1 MSATSS
7 GSIDSPAHSNQHH
20 HDHGHGH
27 DHPHAPQADAIEGYL
42 AVLSDAL
49 RDLLVE
55 RGLLTAMEIRRT
67 IESLES
73 PGIHLGARLVARA
86 WVDPDFR
93 DRFVDDPKAAAAE
106 LGITIGETKLI
117 VLENKPD
124 LHNVIVCTLCSCYP
138 RSILGQPPGWYTS
151 SEYRARTIREP
162 RKVLAE
168 FGTHLRDDVEV
179 RVHDSIA
186 DMRYLVLPM
195 RPAETTHLDEAALAG
210 LVTRDSLI
218 GVVI

>member
-1 MSATSS
+1 MSANSS

-49 RDLLVE
+49 
-55 RGLLTAMEIRRT
+55 
-67 IESLES
+67 
-73 PGIHLGARLVARA
+73 GIHLGARLVARA